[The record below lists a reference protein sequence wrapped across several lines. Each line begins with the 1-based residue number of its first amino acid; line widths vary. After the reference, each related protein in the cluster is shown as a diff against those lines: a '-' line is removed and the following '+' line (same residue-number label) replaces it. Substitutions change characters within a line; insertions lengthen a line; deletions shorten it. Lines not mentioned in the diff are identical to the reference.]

1 MTTNY
6 KRTKEW
12 LDLAFD
18 NIKTLISNYKI
29 SEYSTCV
36 YKIQLSIEQLQKA
49 LLYLFGL
56 QFRKTHE
63 PSKILRTLSNN
74 NNIQIEEENI
84 KQIKNIVALAEI
96 IEREGTATRYG
107 IIRDEKLISPNEL
120 YNKAKT
126 DEFLKNLKEILSIL
140 IELFKEN
147 PDFKVELTTLSEFI
161 IKIEEL
167 EK

>member
-6 KRTKEW
+6 QRTKEW
-12 LDLAFD
+12 LNLAFD

-56 QFRKTHE
+56 HFRKTHE

-84 KQIKNIVALAEI
+84 KQIKNVVALAEI

-126 DEFLKNLKEILSIL
+126 DEFLKNLKDILSIL

>member
-18 NIKTLISNYKI
+18 NIETLISNYKI

-49 LLYLFGL
+49 LLNLFGL

-63 PSKILRTLSNN
+63 PSKILRSFLNKKNT
-74 NNIQIEEENI
+74 QIENENI
-84 KQIKNIVALAEI
+84 KQIKNIVDLAEI

-107 IIRDEKLISPNEL
+107 IIKDEKLISPKEL
-120 YNKAKT
+120 YNKVKT

-140 IELFKEN
+140 IELFKEI
-147 PDFKVELTTLSEFI
+147 PDLESELKTLSEFI
-161 IKIEEL
+161 TKIEEL
-167 EK
+167 ER

>member
-6 KRTKEW
+6 NRTKEW

-18 NIKTLISNYKI
+18 NIETLISNYKI

-63 PSKILRTLSNN
+63 PSKILRSFLNN
-74 NNIQIEEENI
+74 KNIQIENENI
-84 KQIKNIVALAEI
+84 KQIKNIVDLAEI

-107 IIRDEKLISPNEL
+107 ILKDGKLISPKKI
-120 YNKAKT
+120 YNKVKT
-126 DEFLKNLKEILSIL
+126 DEFLKNLKKILSII

-147 PDFKVELTTLSEFI
+147 PDLEPELKTLSEFI
-161 IKIEEL
+161 TKIKEL

>member
-18 NIKTLISNYKI
+18 NLKTLISNYKI

-63 PSKILRTLSNN
+63 PSKILRSLINN
-74 NNIQIEEENI
+74 KNTQIEKEDI
-84 KQIKNIVALAEI
+84 KRIKNIVNLAEI
-96 IEREGTATRYG
+96 IESEGAATRYG
-107 IIRDEKLISPNEL
+107 IIRDEKLISPKEL
-120 YNKAKT
+120 YNKVKT
-126 DEFLKNLKEILSIL
+126 DEFLKNLKDILSIL
-140 IELFKEN
+140 IELLKEK
-147 PDFKVELTTLSEFI
+147 PDLEPELTILSEFI
-161 IKIEEL
+161 TKIEEL